1 MLEIKN
7 QFLSFLD
14 ELKLVVE
21 DKEIFSK
28 INELKSRINST
39 ELIIP
44 VVGAFSAGKSTLI
57 NNFLDNS
64 VSMGG
69 GILPTKIEPTTAL
82 ATELRFNED
91 EKIIAIDENN
101 QKITLNINELSSLV
115 TSNSNYKYIQ
125 VFLNNKRLK
134 DIEPLVLVDMPGFAA
149 RNNYH
154 NKAIINY
161 LYKGAYFIILNP
173 VSDGT
178 IQKDIKSEINNI
190 TEHNRDFTFCLSK
203 TNLATPSTIEK
214 VKEQILELL
223 EEYDY
228 DKEIICLGD
237 SSGNE
242 LLKALK
248 SIDSEKIFK
257 NIFYEE
263 LKIFNKSIRNISK
276 NSLINLQLNQKDFEE
291 KLKDFAAITNKINST
306 KQTLSEL
313 GYQKYGANEV
323 GRIIQNTKTTIHN
336 DLNHLANRAIN
347 GADISNDLSNM
358 IEVVLST
365 EINKSLLKIRESIV
379 KEFEIDL
386 GNLTLNNNIKSF
398 DLDSIKTIARGIDIQ
413 VENIQI
419 GKINADTGFIKDIAI
434 LGINILSVF
443 KHIPIIN
450 IATNILSGL
459 LGFLG
464 GGNKEAE
471 REAREEARRA
481 REEAEERAK
490 SKFKEEVMAK
500 VGTELSNIVPNLFK
514 TQVEELSKVIAQAFD
529 ESMKEE
535 KERTQKDLET
545 LSKTKEVLDNQI
557 NYLNKIINK
566 TQELE
571 NKYFKE

>member
-101 QKITLNINELSSLV
+101 QKITLNINELSSLA

-291 KLKDFAAITNKINST
+291 KIKDFAAITNKINST

-358 IEVVLST
+358 IEVVLSA

-419 GKINADTGFIKDIAI
+419 GKINADTGFIKDIAV

>member
-1 MLEIKN
+1 MY
-7 QFLSFLD
+7 
-14 ELKLVVE
+14 
-21 DKEIFSK
+21 
-28 INELKSRINST
+28 
-39 ELIIP
+39 
-44 VVGAFSAGKSTLI
+44 
-57 NNFLDNS
+57 
-64 VSMGG
+64 GG

-101 QKITLNINELSSLV
+101 QKITLNINELSSLA

-125 VFLNNKRLK
+125 VFLNNKKLK

-358 IEVVLST
+358 IEVVLSA

-557 NYLNKIINK
+557 NYLNKLINK